1 MDDADRTTWVLP
13 VADEPAPE
21 DTLPGAPEDARPPT
35 SEDPIPPAPPAPPPP
50 APSGGGGWRRPA
62 ALVTAAVVAG
72 AAAGGIVGRA
82 TSHTNTRAAPVVA
95 QGPGTGSIRQP
106 ADIQQVLSAIEPA
119 VVAVRTQAFRR
130 GPFFPTQGAGSGVIL
145 TADGEVLTN
154 AHVVDGATDIEVTL
168 IGERTARAADVVG
181 VDTTA
186 DVALIK
192 IRNASGLPTV
202 KLGSSADLRVGDSVV
217 AIGNA
222 LDLGAT
228 PTVTEGIV
236 SALNRSIDAPDESL
250 AGLIQTDA
258 AINPG
263 NSGGPLVDAKGEV
276 VGMNTA
282 IAGDAQN
289 IGFALAIDRI
299 KPVVDKLRAHPG
311 QSASGSTTPNS
322 GGAFLG
328 VNVADDPNGGADVAR
343 IVSGS
348 PADKAG
354 LRAGDVVTA
363 IDGTKVTGADD
374 LVAAVQRH
382 RPGDTVSITFTRGS
396 NTQTVKVKLAS
407 PQA

>member
-1 MDDADRTTWVLP
+1 M
-13 VADEPAPE
+13 
-21 DTLPGAPEDARPPT
+21 
-35 SEDPIPPAPPAPPPP
+35 
-50 APSGGGGWRRPA
+50 
-62 ALVTAAVVAG
+62 
-72 AAAGGIVGRA
+72 
-82 TSHTNTRAAPVVA
+82 
-95 QGPGTGSIRQP
+95 
-106 ADIQQVLSAIEPA
+106 
-119 VVAVRTQAFRR
+119 
-130 GPFFPTQGAGSGVIL
+130 IL

-276 VGMNTA
+276 VGIDTA

-289 IGFALAIDRI
+289 IGFALAIDNV
-299 KPVVDKLRAHPG
+299 KPIVDDLRADRG
-311 QSASGSTTPNS
+311 QQSASPSQ
-322 GGAFLG
+322 
-328 VNVADDPNGGADVAR
+328 
-343 IVSGS
+343 
-348 PADKAG
+348 
-354 LRAGDVVTA
+354 
-363 IDGTKVTGADD
+363 
-374 LVAAVQRH
+374 AA
-382 RPGDTVSITFTRGS
+382 S
-396 NTQTVKVKLAS
+396 
-407 PQA
+407 